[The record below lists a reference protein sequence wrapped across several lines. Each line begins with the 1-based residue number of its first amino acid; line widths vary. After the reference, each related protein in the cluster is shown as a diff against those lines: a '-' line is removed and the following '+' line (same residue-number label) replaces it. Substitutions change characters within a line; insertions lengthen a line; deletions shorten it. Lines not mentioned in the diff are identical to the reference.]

1 MGILIV
7 DDSPDQQLLLKA
19 VLNKAGHQDLLI
31 ADSAASAYDHLGIN
45 QPQPNGQAPAIDLIL
60 MDFLM
65 PGIDGVAATQ
75 RIKSL
80 ENLRD
85 IPVIVVTAKTAL
97 GDLQAAFAA
106 GAMDFIT
113 KPVNSVE
120 LLARVNS
127 ALMLKKEMDCR
138 KTREMELRRSNA
150 GKLTLLARVV
160 GGDDRIALLVVFM
173 VAQEVT
179 VAQHRVLAGH
189 IDGGLAGGLWAG
201 LGAELV
207 SGADWMLDAVGFDQ
221 RARAADIVVTG
232 EWRLDRQSLEGKL
245 VGVILRRTARN
256 GQLTLAVVGG
266 NELSEETTREMG
278 LALVAEAS
286 TTSELTAF
294 GSTLAT
300 ADPVRELLA
309 NRIDRA

>member
-19 VLNKAGHQDLLI
+19 VLNKAGHQALLI

-150 GKLTLLARVV
+150 ELQQ
-160 GGDDRIALLVVFM
+160 ALREVKVLKGLVPICASCKKIRNDQGFW
-173 VAQEVT
+173 QQLEEYIQ
-179 VAQHRVLAGH
+179 QHSEAEFSH
-189 IDGGLAGGLWAG
+189 GLCTPC
-201 LGAELV
+201 
-207 SGADWMLDAVGFDQ
+207 
-221 RARAADIVVTG
+221 I
-232 EWRLDRQSLEGKL
+232 KKHYP
-245 VGVILRRTARN
+245 GVYP
-256 GQLTLAVVGG
+256 
-266 NELSEETTREMG
+266 
-278 LALVAEAS
+278 
-286 TTSELTAF
+286 
-294 GSTLAT
+294 
-300 ADPVRELLA
+300 D
-309 NRIDRA
+309 